1 MFIDIHGHL
10 SPPGEKGGGP
20 PSLRD
25 PEAVIARKRALGIE
39 LTVIG
44 SPVGAG
50 VMLPLP
56 DIDNYRQ
63 TADQVRAHNELMAE
77 LVDRHP
83 QSLRTYAYLDPTGDE
98 RMLTQAQ
105 ELLKDWRFV
114 GFVVNS
120 SINDEYLS
128 SPRAE
133 QFFAMASEL
142 AVPVLLHPP
151 ARPVG
156 AASLGD
162 FGMVEHV
169 GRFND
174 VTAGLAALLRAGAPQ
189 KYPGLVLVAAAGG
202 GAVAQLAEKLDLAA
216 VPRGGGEPEFLPS
229 EGLRRIHVDTS
240 CPSPHNL
247 AANLA
252 VLGADRVLF
261 GTDAPPLME
270 ALEPTLRLV
279 TGAGLSAADLDRV
292 TRLNALE
299 LYGLQ
304 SSPTPVS

>member
-25 PEAVIARKRALGIE
+25 PEAVIDHKRALGIG

-56 DIDNYRQ
+56 EVDNYQ
-63 TADQVRAHNELMAE
+63 QSADTVRGHNELMAT
-77 LVDRHP
+77 LVDQYP
-83 QSLRTYAYLDPTGDE
+83 DSLRTYAYLDPFGDE
-98 RMLTQAQ
+98 QMLSQARD
-105 ELLKDWRFV
+105 LVADWRFV
-114 GFVVNS
+114 GLVVS
-120 SINDEYLS
+120 TSINGEYLS

-133 QFFAMASEL
+133 QFFAMADEL

-156 AASLGD
+156 AESLGD

-174 VTAGLAALLRAGAPQ
+174 VTAGLAALLRAGVLDR
-189 KYPGLVLVAAAGG
+189 YPNLVLVAAAGG
-202 GAVAQLAEKLDLAA
+202 GAIAQLAEKLDLAA
-216 VPRGGGEPEFLPS
+216 ASRGGGEPSPRPS
-229 EGLRRIHVDTS
+229 EALRRIHVDTS
-240 CPSPHNL
+240 CPSVHNL
-247 AANLA
+247 AANVA
-252 VLGADRVLF
+252 VLGADHVLF
-261 GTDAPPLME
+261 GTDAPPLMAALE
-270 ALEPTLRLV
+270 PIVGLLSGAGFAPAELERIAWRNATELYGLEPTL
-279 TGAGLSAADLDRV
+279 APA
-292 TRLNALE
+292 
-299 LYGLQ
+299 
-304 SSPTPVS
+304 P